1 MTRIWIVVLVV
12 GAATVVFKAAGPV
25 FVGGRQLPA
34 RVQSIV
40 ALLAPVMLTALV
52 VTQTFGGDEEIVID
66 ARLPG
71 VAAAGVAIWR
81 GAPVVSGDGDRRF
94 GDRTPSL
101 RVISAGVGP
110 EARHVRGRPQL
121 LPLARAG

>member
-1 MTRIWIVVLVV
+1 MTGIWIVVLVV

-40 ALLAPVMLTALV
+40 ALVAPVMLTALV

-81 GAPVVSGDGDRRF
+81 GAPVVAAMAIAASV
-94 GDRTPSL
+94 TALL
-101 RVISAGVGP
+101 RVV
-110 EARHVRGRPQL
+110 
-121 LPLARAG
+121 